1 MRRTLSG
8 LAAAIL
14 VMAASPAVW
23 ADFYMYK
30 DKSGVLRFTNAPS
43 NSDYRFFMSEG
54 PALLRLKGYRDPARA
69 KKYDPLIVAAADRHK
84 IDRALIKAVIRAESD
99 FVPHATSPK
108 GAQGLMQLM
117 PGTARL
123 HGVRRA
129 YDPEDN
135 VEGGVRH
142 LRQLLDRYGGNVR
155 LALAA
160 YNAGAGAVDKYG
172 GVPPY
177 PETWQY
183 LERVLRFREHYQRQ
197 QG

>member
-1 MRRTLSG
+1 MLFG
-8 LAAAIL
+8 LAAI
-14 VMAASPAVW
+14 VAVTLPTPPSR
-23 ADFYMYK
+23 ADFYMYR
-30 DKSGVLRFTNAPS
+30 DKAGVLKFTNAPAQPG
-43 NSDYRFFMSEG
+43 YRFFMAEA
-54 PALLRLKGYRDPARA
+54 PHLLRLKGFRDPARA
-69 KKYDPLIVAAADRHK
+69 KKYDPVIASAAERYKVDRS
-84 IDRALIKAVIRAESD
+84 LIKAVIRAESD
-99 FVPHATSPK
+99 FVPQATSPK

-117 PGTARL
+117 PATARL
-123 HGVRRA
+123 HGVQQA

-160 YNAGAGAVDKYG
+160 YNAGSGAVDKHG

-183 LERVLRFREHYQRQ
+183 LERVMRFRDVYERQ
-197 QG
+197 GG

>member
-1 MRRTLSG
+1 MRGTLLG
-8 LAAAIL
+8 ATAAAAVL
-14 VMAASPAVW
+14 VASSSAR

-30 DKSGVLRFTNAPS
+30 DKSGVLRFTNAPAAPE
-43 NSDYRFFMSEG
+43 YRFFMAEE
-54 PALLRLKGYRDPARA
+54 PRRLRIKGFRDPARA
-69 KKYDPLIVAAADRHK
+69 KKYDPLIAAAAERYK

-117 PGTARL
+117 PATARL
-123 HGVRRA
+123 HGVARA
-129 YDPEDN
+129 YDPADN

-160 YNAGAGAVDKYG
+160 YNAGAGAVDKHG

-183 LERVLRFREHYQRQ
+183 LERVMRFRDHYQHP
-197 QG
+197 GG

>member
-8 LAAAIL
+8 LAISAVLVVTAAP
-14 VMAASPAVW
+14 AS

-30 DKSGVLRFTNAPS
+30 DKSGVLKFTNAPS
-43 NSDYRFFMSEG
+43 TPEYSFFMAEV
-54 PALLRLKGYRDPARA
+54 PHLLRLKGFRDPTRA
-69 KKYDPLIVAAADRHK
+69 KKYDPLIASAADRYK
-84 IDRALIKAVIRAESD
+84 IDRSLIKAVIRAESD
-99 FVPHATSPK
+99 FLPHATSPK

-117 PGTARL
+117 PATARL
-123 HGVRRA
+123 HGVLRA

-160 YNAGAGAVDKYG
+160 YNAGSGAVDKHG

-183 LERVLRFREHYQRQ
+183 LERVMRFREHYDRQ
-197 QG
+197 GG